1 MYVTYVT
8 CYYLLLTRSVMSD
21 SFWPHGLQPT
31 KLFFPWGFS
40 RQQYWSE
47 LPSLSPVDFPNP
59 GIEPRFPILLMCS
72 LPSEPPGKPNHAV
85 MDSLSLLQ
93 EIFLTQ
99 ELNWALLHCKW
110 ILYQLSYQGS
120 HCRVTDIQCYCIE
133 WSILFFFFILS
144 AFLLLFIN
152 FFVLCI
158 IKMHWRDKKYRQI

>member
-1 MYVTYVT
+1 MLT
-8 CYYLLLTRSVMSD
+8 CSVMSD

-40 RQQYWSE
+40 RQQYWSG
-47 LPSLSPVDFPNP
+47 LPSPSPVDFPKP
-59 GIEPRFPILLMCS
+59 EIEPRFPTLLMCS
-72 LPSEPPGKPNHAV
+72 LPSEPPGKPNHAG

-99 ELNWALLHCKW
+99 ELNWTLLHCKW

-120 HCRVTDIQCYCIE
+120 HCRVTGVF
-133 WSILFFFFILS
+133 FFFFILS
-144 AFLLLFIN
+144 AFLLFFIN

-158 IKMHWRDKKYRQI
+158 IKMHWRDKKYRQIQDQPGKINRIE